1 MDNDDIK
8 KYSNSYVLS
17 QYIERITSKPE
28 LYSKEDVRNLMLISI
43 AMSLADIADKMN
55 ETK

>member
-55 ETK
+55 GR

>member
-1 MDNDDIK
+1 MNNDDIK
-8 KYSNSYVLS
+8 KYSNSYVLA

-28 LYSKEDVRNLMLISI
+28 SYSIDTVRNLMLISI
-43 AMSLADIADKMN
+43 AISLASIADKMN